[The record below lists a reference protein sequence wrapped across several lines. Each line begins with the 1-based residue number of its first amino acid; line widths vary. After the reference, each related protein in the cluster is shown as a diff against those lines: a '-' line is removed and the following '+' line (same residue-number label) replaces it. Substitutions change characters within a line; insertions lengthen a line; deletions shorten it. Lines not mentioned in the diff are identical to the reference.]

1 MKFWDTSAIVP
12 LCVHE
17 PNTSVVREL
26 LSADTSIIV
35 WWGTRTECI
44 SALMRQVR
52 TGTMTN
58 PDERACRHVLH
69 TLAQVWSEIQPS
81 DALRNLAERLLAVH
95 PLRSADALQLAAAI
109 QWCQGLTTDQ
119 SLVTFDHRLREAAY
133 REGFT
138 VLPDAG

>member
-12 LCVHE
+12 LYVHE

-26 LSADTSIIV
+26 LVADSSIIV
-35 WWGTRTECI
+35 WWGTHTECI

-52 TGTMTN
+52 AGSIIAT
-58 PDERACRHVLH
+58 EARACRHVLD
-69 TLAQVWSEIQPS
+69 TLAQSWSEIQPS
-81 DALRNLAERLLAVH
+81 DALRSMAERLLAVH
-95 PLRSADALQLAAAI
+95 SLRSADALQLAAAI

-119 SLVTFDHRLREAAY
+119 GLVTYDQRMREAAFL
-133 REGFT
+133 EGFS

>member
-12 LCVHE
+12 LYVHE

-26 LSADTSIIV
+26 LVADSSIIV
-35 WWGTRTECI
+35 WWGTHTECI

-52 TGTMTN
+52 AGSISAT
-58 PDERACRHVLH
+58 EARACRHVLD
-69 TLAQVWSEIQPS
+69 TLAQSWSEIQPS
-81 DALRNLAERLLAVH
+81 DALRSMAERLLAVH
-95 PLRSADALQLAAAI
+95 SLRSADALQLAAAI

-119 SLVTFDHRLREAAY
+119 GLVTYDQRMREAAFL
-133 REGFT
+133 EGFS